1 MQRLARQM
9 SSENMDGLKLTG
21 LRRVRDLWRQKDL
34 GLVSDKFGATVA
46 PHGVV
51 LVRLFPTPS

>member
-1 MQRLARQM
+1 M